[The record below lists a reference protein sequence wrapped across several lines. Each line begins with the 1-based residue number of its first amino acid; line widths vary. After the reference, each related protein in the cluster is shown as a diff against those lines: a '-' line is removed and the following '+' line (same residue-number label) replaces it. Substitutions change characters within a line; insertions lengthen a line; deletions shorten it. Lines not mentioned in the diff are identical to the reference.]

1 MTAVMT
7 GGKGFA
13 GENFAD
19 EGFVSETIL
28 CDGER
33 IDDLQRDGRKIIQ
46 HPGRFCF
53 GMDAVLLSAYAK
65 ASAGDSV
72 IDLCTGTGVIPILME
87 SRYPGS
93 NYLGIEL
100 QEESADMARRSVL
113 LNGREQAIQ
122 IRQGDVRAYKEIAR
136 AGSADVVTVN
146 PPYAKVRS
154 GRQNATD
161 AYSIARHEICCTL
174 ADVLRCAAYL
184 LRSGGRFYMVH
195 RPERLAE
202 ILSEMHAARIE
213 PKRMTLVYPRQER
226 EPNIVLIEGL
236 RDGAPGMRIAKPLY
250 IYDEAG
256 QYTDEVRR
264 IYEAGGVER

>member
-28 CDGER
+28 RDGER

-213 PKRMTLVYPRQER
+213 PKRMTLVYPRQGR
-226 EPNIVLIEGL
+226 EPNIVLLEGL

-264 IYEAGGVER
+264 IYEAEGVER

>member
-213 PKRMTLVYPRQER
+213 PKRMTLVYPRQGR
-226 EPNIVLIEGL
+226 EPNIVLLEGL

>member
-1 MTAVMT
+1 MP
-7 GGKGFA
+7 
-13 GENFAD
+13 E
-19 EGFVSETIL
+19 IL
-28 CDGER
+28 LEGER

-65 ASAGDSV
+65 AGAGDHV

-93 NYLGIEL
+93 TYLGVEL
-100 QEESADMARRSVL
+100 QAESADMARRSVI
-113 LNGREQAIQ
+113 LNGREDAIW
-122 IRQGDVRAYKEIAR
+122 IRQGDVREYREIAK
-136 AGSADVVTVN
+136 AGSADAVTVN
-146 PPYAKVRS
+146 PPYAKVQS

-174 ADVLRCAAYL
+174 NDVLRCAAYL

-213 PKRMTLVYPRQER
+213 PKRMTLVYPRQGR
-226 EPNIVLIEGL
+226 EPNIVLLEGL

-250 IYDEAG
+250 IYDEVG

-264 IYEAGGVER
+264 IYEAEGVER